1 MGIDESIGICLG
13 LVGVIGLFIGLWRM
27 IKNLGEEQDNEP
39 KWHKSAGMKFE
50 EYDSE
55 MTRHSSKIFIYAV
68 CILLVLLTGI
78 FDGLLILLDLNL
90 INDKPSELFVNYG
103 KQGFGYIL
111 NLCCVLFLIIWLAG
125 VSRGGD

>member
-1 MGIDESIGICLG
+1 MGIDESINICLS
-13 LVGVIGLFIGLWRM
+13 LVGVIAFLITFWGM
-27 IKNLGEEQDNEP
+27 IKTLGDKQDNEP

-55 MTRHSSKIFIYAV
+55 MKRYSSNNFIYAV
-68 CILLVLLTGI
+68 FILLLLLTGI
-78 FDGLLILLDLNL
+78 FDAMFILFELNL

-111 NLCCVLFLIIWLAG
+111 NLCCMLMGIIWLAS